1 MKIKI
6 FEAVEMGKLLEKLS
20 KMPIDVQISYKFA
33 KISLSLKNDIDFY
46 QNQYI
51 KYLKEF
57 GLQNEEGFVLNEQKN
72 IKIIPGKEEECRNNF
87 SKLNSIEIE
96 IPDIYFTLDELKG
109 LKFSISDMKI
119 LTPFIKE
126 PLRGE

>member
-33 KISLSLKNDIDFY
+33 KISLSLKSDIDFY

-57 GLQNEEGFVLNEQKN
+57 GLQNEEGFILNEQKN

>member
-33 KISLSLKNDIDFY
+33 KISLSLKSDIDFY

-57 GLQNEEGFVLNEQKN
+57 GLQNEEGFILNEQKN

-126 PLRGE
+126 